1 MSPEIIGSSVLLAG
15 FGREGKSTLKYI
27 QNHYPNMSV
36 SIADSNAN
44 LEATIN
50 GVENIYTGEN
60 YLREVNKFDTV
71 VRSPGIPRDLPGFKE
86 ARHLTSAMN
95 IFFSECPGTIIGI
108 TGTKGKSTTTSLIHH
123 ILKDQFDDVRLVG
136 NIGIPA
142 LGFLDDAKDNTIF
155 VTELSSYQ
163 LDDIRY
169 SPHIAVL
176 LAISQEHLSYHGS
189 MDNYV
194 HAKSHIVEYQSIN
207 DFVVYS
213 KDNKYAK
220 NIANSSLGANIEN
233 GSSDS
238 RPVSAWNNNEAIHI
252 KTRSGEIQSLIEL
265 SKLPLIGKANIIN
278 ATAAVIVALLCDVKP
293 SSIKSSIET
302 FLPLEHRL
310 EPAGTYAGIKFYND
324 SLATT
329 PDAAINA
336 IEAFSSS
343 AATLIAGGYDRGL
356 DYTDLGKY
364 IAKSSIK
371 NLLLFPDTGKEIEK
385 SVRDSDPKTTI
396 NFVSV
401 HDMKQAVQLA
411 YELTPRDTTCIMSP
425 AAASFNLFKDY
436 ADRGNQFKELV
447 KEIGTKIDNT

>member
-1 MSPEIIGSSVLLAG
+1 MSAEVVGKSVLLAG

-27 QNHYPNMSV
+27 QNHYPNTLV
-36 SIADSNAN
+36 SIADSNPN
-44 LEATIN
+44 LEATIR
-50 GVENIYTGEN
+50 GVENVYTGEN
-60 YLREVNKFDTV
+60 YLREVKNFDTV

-123 ILKDQFDDVRLVG
+123 ILKNEFSDVRLVG

-142 LGFLDDAKDNTIF
+142 LGFLDEAKADTIF

-163 LDDIRY
+163 LDDIKY

-194 HAKSHIVEYQSIN
+194 HAKSHIVDFQNLN

-213 KDNKYAK
+213 RDNKYAK
-220 NIANSSLGANIEN
+220 KIATSSLGVNIES
-233 GSSDS
+233 GSLESM
-238 RPVSAWNNNEAIHI
+238 PVSAWNDGEAIHI

-265 SKLPLIGKANIIN
+265 SKLSLIGKANVIN
-278 ATAAVIVALLCDVKP
+278 TTAAVIVALLCDVKP

-302 FLPLEHRL
+302 FIPLEHRL
-310 EPAGTYAGIKFYND
+310 EPAGTYVGIKFYND

-329 PDAAINA
+329 PEATINA
-336 IEAFSSS
+336 IEAFSNNVT
-343 AATLIAGGYDRGL
+343 TLIAGGYDRGL

-364 IAKSSIK
+364 ITKSSIR
-371 NLLLFPDTGKEIEK
+371 NLLLFPDTGKQIEK
-385 SVRDSDPKTTI
+385 SVRNSDPKTTI

-401 HDMKQAVQLA
+401 HDMKQAVELA
-411 YELTPRDTTCIMSP
+411 YELTPKGTTCIMSP

-447 KEIGTKIDNT
+447 KEIGIKIDNT